1 MVPSL
6 TAVHTDHA
14 PPMTAGTPWVIQPLN
29 CENRNTQPLKQEPG
43 KTIEYEAHVGMAQ
56 EEGRIGTYREFADIM
71 LKHIK
76 EAGYNTIQLMATM
89 EHPYYGSQFLVWKAR

>member
-1 MVPSL
+1 M
-6 TAVHTDHA
+6 A
-14 PPMTAGTPWVIQPLN
+14 AGTPWVIQPLN
-29 CENRNTQPLKQEPG
+29 CEIRNTQPLKQEPG

-56 EEGRIGTYREFADIM
+56 EEGRIGTYREFADIT

-89 EHPYYGSQFLVWKAR
+89 EHLIMEALATKSLISLQPVPGLESLMI